1 MKLFN
6 SGSFDASRLCCGEI
20 SLNDYLFRLQPVV
33 SAAAAAA
40 KSTAE
45 VMILSFRLALR
56 IRRLQKVCCWAK
68 INSKISKGVYSMS
81 RLFFQVFA
89 VAIIFCFLIFSAKA
103 QNPADADTVPTRE
116 MDRINWM
123 EFKEIVPSKIQT
135 VLLPTGTLEPHG
147 VINNG
152 ADNTAPTAMAR
163 AVARRANAMI
173 APTLPYG
180 ITGSMGDYPG
190 AFTISEAAYRPF
202 VKQILEGLAKNGF
215 RNIIVLNGH
224 GGGQTAVLQS
234 VAAEVSAERKVRTL
248 VINWWSFAAEETK
261 AVFGED
267 GGHAGWNETA
277 YIQAVDPTLV
287 KKERY
292 NDDLATAY
300 PPAGTWSAAPFPSSI
315 GLYQKGQGYPKF
327 DQKKAD
333 EYFRKVNDKVANLI
347 VEVVRKWDLA
357 GL

>member
-1 MKLFN
+1 MNRKL
-6 SGSFDASRLCCGEI
+6 LCAAF
-20 SLNDYLFRLQPVV
+20 LLFTVQF
-33 SAAAAAA
+33 AAAQN
-40 KSTAE
+40 K
-45 VMILSFRLALR
+45 
-56 IRRLQKVCCWAK
+56 K
-68 INSKISKGVYSMS
+68 IQTSNQTEK
-81 RLFFQVFA
+81 
-89 VAIIFCFLIFSAKA
+89 
-103 QNPADADTVPTRE
+103 DTVSTRE

-123 EFKEIVPSKIQT
+123 EFKEVVPSKITT
-135 VLLPTGTLEPHG
+135 VLLPVGTLEPHG

-163 AVARRANAMI
+163 DIARRTNALI

-180 ITGSMGDYPG
+180 ITGTMADYPG
-190 AFTISEAAYRPF
+190 AFQISEAAYRPF

-215 RNIIVLNGH
+215 RNIVILNGH

-234 VAAEVSAERKVRTL
+234 VAAEVSAEKKVRTL
-248 VINWWSFAAEETK
+248 VINWWSFASEETK
-261 AVFGED
+261 EVFGED
-267 GGHAGWNETA
+267 GGHAGLNETA

-287 KKERY
+287 HPERY
-292 NDDLATAY
+292 KDDLATAY
-300 PPAGTWSAAPFPSSI
+300 PAAGTWSAAPFPSSI

-347 VEVVRKWDLA
+347 NETVRKWNMA